1 MTNEIREDYM
11 EEQVMNQALEHYAK
25 KNNITLHQA
34 QAMIQ
39 ESPAAKRIV
48 IESYW
53 ENKLL

>member
-1 MTNEIREDYM
+1 MANEIREDYM
-11 EEQVMNQALEHYAK
+11 EEQVTTEALEYYAK
-25 KNNITLHQA
+25 KNNMTLQQA

-39 ESPAAKRIV
+39 GTATAKRIV

>member
-1 MTNEIREDYM
+1 MANEIREDYM
-11 EEQVMNQALEHYAK
+11 EEQVTTEALEYYAK
-25 KNNITLHQA
+25 KNNMTLQQA

-39 ESPAAKRIV
+39 ESPTAKRIV